1 MSAPEPARTYRHYG
15 LDTPQTAA
23 KDEASDL
30 RQGHPDEGLW
40 LGLSEALLE
49 GGLTHPGID
58 HDDDGTEL
66 ELDAVCGEGDA
77 EEGDDIDTRL
87 DLLGASASDD
97 RKALLAEMKAD
108 RETAKE
114 ERLANLESKAPPGA
128 KEKVQNARNKGK
140 PDSSGGSSGGG
151 STGGGKPNDKGKP
164 TATSGGSSSSGGGS
178 SNSGGGGGKPDDKGK
193 PDK

>member
-1 MSAPEPARTYRHYG
+1 VLEPSFRTVTALSISIVPGKATRKHTRTVITGKCKGASA
-15 LDTPQTAA
+15 
-23 KDEASDL
+23 S
-30 RQGHPDEGLW
+30 
-40 LGLSEALLE
+40 
-49 GGLTHPGID
+49 GGKGKMTIL
-58 HDDDGTEL
+58 DDDGTEL
-66 ELDAVCGEGDA
+66 ELDAVWGKGKPDSV
-77 EEGDDIDTRL
+77 GRTIKPGDIDTRL